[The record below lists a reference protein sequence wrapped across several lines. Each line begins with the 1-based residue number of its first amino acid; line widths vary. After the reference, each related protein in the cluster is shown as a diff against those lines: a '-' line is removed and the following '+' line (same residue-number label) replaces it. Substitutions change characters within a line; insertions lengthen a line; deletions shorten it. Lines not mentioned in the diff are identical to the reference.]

1 MKSNK
6 AIATQSVKKLRKL
19 LDSCSSPIN
28 RANLLSHIQSNIRQE
43 LGLTLDQHQAHTGG
57 EGVSRDETTVNGIE
71 SKPLAINPKCESKP
85 LGNNPKCEL
94 SVASNDTVTS
104 GIGSTVVY
112 TVECGEGGVGVAPV
126 VEDAYKAKEMAS
138 VEVVGGGSEPV
149 IATVF
154 RACPN
159 PKLTECMIG
168 AKRVSVF
175 NGGKVLRRGERVRV
189 IRHGGTDGA
198 PLYRLL
204 PLDRV

>member
-6 AIATQSVKKLRKL
+6 AIATQSVKRLRKL
-19 LDSCSSPIN
+19 LDSCQTDRN
-28 RANLLSHIQSNIRQE
+28 RAKLLAHIQSNIRQE
-43 LGLTLDQHQAHTGG
+43 LGLTLEQHQAHTGG
-57 EGVSRDETTVNGIE
+57 EGVAMEQTIGNGI
-71 SKPLAINPKCESKP
+71 ESKP

-94 SVASNDTVTS
+94 SVAPTDVTTTY

-112 TVECGEGGVGVAPV
+112 TVECGEVGVRVAPV
-126 VEDAYKAKEMAS
+126 VEDAYKAKETVS

-204 PLDRV
+204 PLERI